1 MLKQDLSDL
10 YAQFVDSDDIPVD
23 EMMSAVRTYSEEND
37 LLFTEVLAD
46 LYEEKMA
53 AIKGVAK

>member
-23 EMMSAVRTYSEEND
+23 EVMSAIRTYAEEND
-37 LLFTEVLAD
+37 LLFTEVIEILKE
-46 LYEEKMA
+46 LS
-53 AIKGVAK
+53 